1 MTVSVTCPNCG
12 NTVVLNLEPPI
23 EGGFSQG
30 CINCGALISGSYSW
44 NGNNIPRF
52 YYIRSCG
59 GFKKR

>member
-23 EGGFSQG
+23 CGGFSG
-30 CINCGALISGSYSW
+30 DCHNCGAIVSGSYSW
-44 NGNNIPRF
+44 NGNTPQLYF
-52 YYIRSCG
+52 IRSSG